1 MNEFLLEARRNLGRI
16 DEFDTVQVVM
26 GNESCD
32 LDSAVSALVFG
43 LYLSRACSGGN
54 GPSKRVAT
62 LPLLN
67 IPQSELPLKTEVMF
81 FFNEND
87 IPVDLLIFRDE
98 LDVHRLHASGRLALV
113 LVDHHSLPPGDRA
126 LAQSVS
132 EVLDHRP
139 RDPHAPPFP
148 PHAPVDLRP
157 VGSCCTLVA
166 DRLTATKAGQALLTR
181 QVAMLLFGPIL
192 LDTACLS
199 EAAGR
204 ATRLDRDVAA
214 RLRRRL
220 RLSTPTPSEGGVGA
234 AASEGAS
241 QATPLGEEE
250 LFGLLVAARANSA
263 LALPPRQ
270 LLARDLKVVEARV
283 PIASLPML
291 VEEFADLPDAGA
303 AMESFCSERRF
314 PALLLMGLR
323 IDADTKA
330 LQRDIGIFSP
340 RPATPSSNASP
351 TPSAML
357 AEQLASLLRR
367 SREPP
372 LELEP
377 VRLGKS
383 GAPPPL
389 GLTVFRQGNHRAS
402 RKQVLPVVRAHL
414 ALAVDDI
421 VGDVGASSSGSVGVL
436 GSSGSL
442 GSAFENRVTAVKTP
456 LRARNGFTSPFGLY
470 RTSSPSRC
478 FSESLRPSPQPLLPQ
493 QPAALQL
500 LDYATSDTLRAL
512 HRLDPS
518 ELVARVESKRSRL
531 RAARERL
538 EREEAG
544 GVVGAVV
551 VGAEGGRVLVMG
563 ARCGAEGSTGDIIK
577 TTCDDDDNSNV

>member
-1 MNEFLLEARRNLGRI
+1 MNEFLLGARRNLGRL
-16 DEFDTVQVVM
+16 DEFDSVQVVM

-43 LYLSRACSGGN
+43 LYLSRTTSVGN
-54 GPSKRVAT
+54 GPGKRVAT

-87 IPVDLLIFRDE
+87 ISVDLLIFRDE
-98 LDVHRLHASGRLALV
+98 LDLHALHAGNRLALV
-113 LVDHHSLPPGDRA
+113 LVDHHSLPPGDRT
-126 LAQSVS
+126 LAQSVA

-204 ATRLDRDVAA
+204 ATRLDREVAA

-220 RLSTPTPSEGGVGA
+220 RQSTPSPSPSPSLSEKVGNSIDGEASGA
-234 AASEGAS
+234 A
-241 QATPLGEEE
+241 PLGEEE

-291 VEEFADLPDAGA
+291 VEEFAELPDAGA

-323 IDADTKA
+323 IDTETKA

-340 RPATPSSNASP
+340 RPRPATPSNAASGNSGASATASP
-351 TPSAML
+351 TSSGML

-389 GLTVFRQGNHRAS
+389 GLSVFRQGNHRAS

-414 ALAVDDI
+414 ASAIDD
-421 VGDVGASSSGSVGVL
+421 VDVGAGSSVG
-436 GSSGSL
+436 GISS
-442 GSAFENRVTAVKTP
+442 EP
-456 LRARNGFTSPFGLY
+456 H
-470 RTSSPSRC
+470 
-478 FSESLRPSPQPLLPQ
+478 LP
-493 QPAALQL
+493 P
-500 LDYATSDTLRAL
+500 
-512 HRLDPS
+512 
-518 ELVARVESKRSRL
+518 
-531 RAARERL
+531 
-538 EREEAG
+538 
-544 GVVGAVV
+544 
-551 VGAEGGRVLVMG
+551 
-563 ARCGAEGSTGDIIK
+563 
-577 TTCDDDDNSNV
+577 